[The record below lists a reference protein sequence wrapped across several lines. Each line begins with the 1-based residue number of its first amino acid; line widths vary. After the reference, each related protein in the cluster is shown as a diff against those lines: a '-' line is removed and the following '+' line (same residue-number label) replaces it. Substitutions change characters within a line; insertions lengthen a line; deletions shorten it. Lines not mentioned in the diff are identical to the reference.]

1 MSSKKLLCRN
11 DSYAAP
17 ARARNAKLE
26 SSFAERALSLGA
38 ANASGM
44 PPLPGARLCY
54 RRVPVAPL
62 PRMQMEINRLALR
75 GKRQLL
81 SEGLLPFGRGVRQ
94 LAMGHYVSL
103 CSRCALSC
111 IG

>member
-44 PPLPGARLCY
+44 PLLPGARLCY
-54 RRVPVAPL
+54 RRVPVAPAQQFAYVL
-62 PRMQMEINRLALR
+62 DGSR
-75 GKRQLL
+75 
-81 SEGLLPFGRGVRQ
+81 
-94 LAMGHYVSL
+94 YVSSWRYTDRRDAL
-103 CSRCALSC
+103 CCTVKNDPQPTKLPSGIECAS
-111 IG
+111 GATQ